1 MVQRV
6 PFCGVTT
13 PAKFLKS
20 MTLKGG
26 RPGWEEVVAPV
37 LRQIDQRKYFLA
49 NGDVLPGIVISH
61 DCDLDKPRENS
72 KVLLAPIASLETLDP
87 ATRFTVLEQKH
98 LALLPLP
105 LIPEIGDSY
114 ADLRLVTSV
123 PRDLVLEPERLASMN
138 EGGLDRL
145 HAQLF
150 KFIMRKQP
158 PQ

>member
-1 MVQRV
+1 MIRKV

-20 MTLKGG
+20 LTLKGG
-26 RPGWEEVVAPV
+26 RPGWEEVAAPV
-37 LRQIDQRKYFLA
+37 LRPIDQRKYFLA
-49 NGDVLPGIVISH
+49 NGDLLPGIVISH

-105 LIPEIGDSY
+105 AIPEIGDSY

-123 PRDLVLEPERLASMN
+123 PRDLVPDSERLSSMN
-138 EGGLDRL
+138 ENSLERL
-145 HAQLF
+145 YAQLF